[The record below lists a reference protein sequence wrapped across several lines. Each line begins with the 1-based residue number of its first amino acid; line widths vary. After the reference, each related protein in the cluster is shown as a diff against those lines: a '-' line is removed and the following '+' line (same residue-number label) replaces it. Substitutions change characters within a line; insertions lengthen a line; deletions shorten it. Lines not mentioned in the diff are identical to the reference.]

1 MDVSIIVAKSCN
13 NVIGRDNK
21 LPWRI
26 PEDLKLFKRLTM
38 DKALIMGRKTF
49 ESIGKALP
57 GRLNIVLSRNPE
69 FRAADCTICR
79 SLSEGIEVAS
89 KYAKQR
95 SQTEIM
101 VIGGSAIFE
110 EALPATTRIY
120 LTNIPLEF
128 DGDAFFPM
136 DLMHGWYTKTT
147 ETHQTTVTN
156 IPFFEFSILSK
167 QLALAAE

>member
-1 MDVSIIVAKSCN
+1 
-13 NVIGRDNK
+13 
-21 LPWRI
+21 
-26 PEDLKLFKRLTM
+26 
-38 DKALIMGRKTF
+38 
-49 ESIGKALP
+49 
-57 GRLNIVLSRNPE
+57 
-69 FRAADCTICR
+69 
-79 SLSEGIEVAS
+79 
-89 KYAKQR
+89 
-95 SQTEIM
+95 M